1 MRPIALPLALLGLMA
16 IGCARQS
23 EHHARHDRETTAGRA
38 SLSIR
43 PEKKPGGDAG
53 KLSELHHPV
62 TTTSEAAQRHFDNGV
77 TLIWAF
83 NHDEAVRS
91 FEKALAA
98 DPNLAMAH
106 WGIALAIGPNYNL
119 DVDAAREKRA
129 HEEIQKARS
138 KAEHGATQVE
148 KDYIATLS
156 RRFSGAENPDLK
168 KLAQDYAVAAGE
180 LARKYPD
187 DLHAATLA
195 AEARMVL
202 KPWALYTK
210 DNQPVEG
217 TQEIVAMIESVLERD
232 PDHVGANHLYI
243 HAVEA
248 SKTPE
253 RALEAAA
260 RLPGLAPE
268 CGHLVH
274 MPSHIY
280 SLVGDHESAATT
292 NEAAIDV
299 DREYFAK
306 HPEGKGGFYEMMYYP
321 HNIHFA
327 AYAHAYSGSYA
338 DTQKW
343 MKDLYQHT
351 APHVPHMPMMEGF
364 TVVPAQLEVKFG
376 RWDDI
381 LKWQSPGEK
390 EMPLTTAFYHF
401 ARGMA
406 FADKG
411 DFAQAASERDKML
424 AIKAKQP
431 AETMIGMLN
440 KAHHVLD
447 IAHRHLDAK
456 IAAEQKQW
464 DVAEKDLRQAVAL
477 EHDLVYMEP
486 PDWLIPNRE
495 ALGGVLLRKGDAKGA
510 EKVFREH
517 LDKQPRNPR
526 GLFGLWKSL
535 EAQGKTHDAASVKR
549 QFDKAWRNADVKLT
563 VEDL

>member
-1 MRPIALPLALLGLMA
+1 MRYVALALSLALPLV
-16 IGCARQS
+16 GCAKQS
-23 EHHARHDRETTAGRA
+23 EHHARHDHARPA
-38 SLSIR
+38 LSIR
-43 PEKKPGGDAG
+43 PEKLRGDE
-53 KLSELHHPV
+53 KLSELHHAV
-62 TTTSEAAQRHFDNGV
+62 TTTSADAQRHFNNGV

-91 FEKALAA
+91 FEKALKA
-98 DPNLAMAH
+98 DENLAMAH
-106 WGIALAIGPNYNL
+106 WGIALGVGPNYNL

-129 HEEIQKARS
+129 YDELQKAKV
-138 KAEHGATQVE
+138 KAEKSNATQAE

-156 RRFSGAENPDLK
+156 RRFSNAENPDLK
-168 KLAQDYAVAAGE
+168 KLAEDYAVAAGE

-187 DLHAATLA
+187 DLHAATLS
-195 AEARMVL
+195 AEARMCL

-210 DNQPVEG
+210 DNEPVEG
-217 TQEIVAMIESVLERD
+217 TPEIVAILESVLERD
-232 PDHVGANHLYI
+232 PDHLGANHLYI

-260 RLPGLAPE
+260 RLPSLAPD

-280 SLVGDHESAATT
+280 ALVGDHESAATS
-292 NEAAIDV
+292 NEAAVDI

-306 HPEGKGGFYEMMYYP
+306 NPHAKGGFYEMMYYP

-327 AYAHAYSGSYA
+327 AYAEAYQGDYA
-338 DTQKW
+338 ATQKW
-343 MKDLYQHT
+343 MKALYEHT
-351 APHVPHMPMMEGF
+351 APHVPHMAMMEGF
-364 TVVPAQLEVKFG
+364 TVVPAQLEVKFR

-381 LKWQSPGEK
+381 LKWQSPDAK
-390 EMPLTTAFYHF
+390 TMPLTTAFYHF

-406 FADKG
+406 FADRH

-424 AIKAKQP
+424 AIKSKQP
-431 AETMIGMLN
+431 ADAMIGMLN

-447 IAHRHLDAK
+447 IAHRTLDAK
-456 IAAEQKQW
+456 IAAEQKQYPA
-464 DVAEKDLRQAVAL
+464 AEKLLREAIAL

-486 PDWLIPNRE
+486 PDWLIPPRE
-495 ALGGVLLRKGDAKGA
+495 TLGGMLLEKGDAKAA

-517 LDKQPRNPR
+517 LAKQPRNGR

-535 EAQGKTHDAASVKR
+535 EAQGKTHDASSVKR
-549 QFDKAWRNADVKLT
+549 QFEKAWRNADTKLT
-563 VEDL
+563 VDDL